1 MALVIKKSPIIN
13 PLFRSGRDCP
23 KLRAGKVGKY
33 LEDRN
38 LQNAAINTNPLKGK
52 VPITLKTNEWVTD
65 TIGIRRGLQKRHDSK
80 IWRVEEK

>member
-33 LEDRN
+33 LEVMLSRARIEFGTFKEVNWTHDR
-38 LQNAAINTNPLKGK
+38 LVYYYRSGDISAEP
-52 VPITLKTNEWVTD
+52 
-65 TIGIRRGLQKRHDSK
+65 
-80 IWRVEEK
+80 